1 VQRVARQ
8 YLPAGTATLV
18 VVGDVAKI
26 RDGIEALKLGTIT
39 TLDVR
44 QVAR

>member
-1 VQRVARQ
+1 
-8 YLPAGTATLV
+8 LV

-26 RDGIEALKLGTIT
+26 RAGIEALKLGAIT
-39 TLDVR
+39 TLDVL